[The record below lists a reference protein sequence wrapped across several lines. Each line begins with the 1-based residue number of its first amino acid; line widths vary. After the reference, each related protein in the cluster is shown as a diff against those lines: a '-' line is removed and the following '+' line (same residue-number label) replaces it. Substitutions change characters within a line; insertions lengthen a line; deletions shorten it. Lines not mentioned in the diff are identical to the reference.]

1 MRIGLVAPPWVP
13 IPPPAYGGTE
23 EVVDLLARGLV
34 AAGHE
39 VLLGAASDSTCPV
52 PLVPGTAASDSDA
65 LNESTSQMAH
75 VVTSY
80 DGMTD
85 VDLVHDH
92 TVLGP
97 LYRGRPTGVPVAI
110 TNHGP
115 FTGDTLTLFKA
126 MSRDTAIVAIS
137 HDHAS
142 HAHGVPITRV
152 IHHGLDL
159 TRVPVGTGRGGY
171 AAMLARMN
179 PTKGVVEALRIARAA
194 GVPLRIAARLAEPGE
209 VAYFES
215 EVKPLL
221 TSEHTYI
228 GEVAASEK
236 YELIGDA
243 FALLNPIQW
252 SEPFGLAMI
261 EALASG
267 TPVIGTPR
275 GAAPEIVRHGET
287 GFLGEVDELAGYLT
301 QAPDIDRARCR
312 ADVEE
317 RFSAERMVANH
328 IALYADLI
336 AGRDLSV

>member
-1 MRIGLVAPPWVP
+1 MRIGLIAPPWVP
-13 IPPPAYGGTE
+13 VPPPAYGGTE

-39 VLLGAASDSTCPV
+39 VLLGAAADSTCPV
-52 PLVPGTAASDSDA
+52 PLVPGTAASDTEA
-65 LNESTSQMAH
+65 LNESTSQLAH
-75 VVTSY
+75 VVVSY
-80 DGMTD
+80 DGMGG

-92 TVLGP
+92 TVVGP
-97 LYRGRPTGVPVAI
+97 LYRGRPPDVPVVI

-115 FTGDTLTLFKA
+115 FTGDTLTLFRA

-137 HDHAS
+137 ADHAS
-142 HAHGVPITRV
+142 HANGVPITRV
-152 IHHGLDL
+152 IHHGLDVA
-159 TRVPVGTGRGGY
+159 RVPVGSGRGGY
-171 AAMLARMN
+171 AAMLARMS
-179 PTKGVVEALRIARAA
+179 PTKGVVEALQIARAA

-209 VAYFES
+209 IAYFES

-228 GEVAASEK
+228 GEVSAAEK
-236 YELIGDA
+236 YALLGEA

-261 EALASG
+261 ESLASG
-267 TPVIGTPR
+267 TPVMATPR

-287 GFLGEVDELAGYLT
+287 GFLGPVEELAAQLV
-301 QAPDIDRARCR
+301 AAASLDRARCR

-317 RFSAERMVANH
+317 RFSAQRMVADH
-328 IALYADLI
+328 IALYEDLL
-336 AGRDLSV
+336 ARHR

>member
-1 MRIGLVAPPWVP
+1 MRIGLIAPPWVP
-13 IPPPAYGGTE
+13 VPPPAYGGTE
-23 EVVDLLARGLV
+23 EVVDLIARGLV

-52 PLVPGTAASDSDA
+52 PLVPGTAASDTEA
-65 LNESTSQMAH
+65 LNESTSQQAH
-75 VVTSY
+75 VVVSY

-92 TVLGP
+92 TVVGP
-97 LYRGRPTGVPVAI
+97 LYRGRPTGVPVVV

-137 HDHAS
+137 ADHAS
-142 HAHGVPITRV
+142 HANGVPITRV

-159 TRVPVGTGRGGY
+159 TQVPVGAGHGGY
-171 AAMLARMN
+171 AAMLTRMS
-179 PTKGVVEALRIARAA
+179 PSKGVVEALHIARAA

-209 VAYFES
+209 IAYYKA

-228 GEVAASEK
+228 GEVSTAEK
-236 YELIGDA
+236 YTLLGEA

-252 SEPFGLAMI
+252 PEPFGLAMI
-261 EALASG
+261 EALACG
-267 TPVIGTPR
+267 TPVVATPR
-275 GAAPEIVRHGET
+275 GAAPEIVRHAET
-287 GFLGEVDELAGYLT
+287 GFLGPVADLADHLLA
-301 QAPDIDRARCR
+301 APSLDRARCR

-317 RFSAERMVANH
+317 RFSAQRMVADH
-328 IALYADLI
+328 IALYSDLI
-336 AGRDLSV
+336 AHHAA